1 MKRNQKPK
9 IPQELFVEKIV
20 EQFDKLEYAFNKV
33 AQENEPGKVTVKRT
47 SEKMV
52 VTVKKVGN
60 YTLSFDLQT

>member
-20 EQFDKLEYAFNKV
+20 EQFDKLEYAFDKV

-52 VTVKKVGN
+52 VTVKKVGD
-60 YTLSFDLQT
+60 YTLSFDL

>member
-20 EQFDKLEYAFNKV
+20 EQFDKLEYAFDKV

-47 SEKMV
+47 SEKMI
-52 VTVKKVGN
+52 VTVKKVGD
-60 YTLSFDLQT
+60 YTLRFDL

>member
-52 VTVKKVGN
+52 VTVKKVGD
-60 YTLSFDLQT
+60 YTLSFDL